1 MDATAG
7 HVWRSTG
14 NLAVLASGTC
24 LPHKWANPEFLAM
37 VEERCSAPLRR
48 RAERILSLLRIQSRH
63 LSRPLGAMQATAL
76 PGCSNSELA
85 AAALHRALNE
95 AGLEPN
101 DLGYILGHTT
111 TPDTLLPPNIAHVA
125 EHLDYRGPFAEFR
138 QACVGFGSALAFAYG
153 LLQAP
158 AARPIAIIG
167 SETGSLGFDPS
178 RAMEDNGQLVNMLQM
193 GDGAAALILGPA
205 DANGAKGMIF
215 DAFTGQ
221 IGTKAKPGFH
231 LGLTPS
237 GQMEFEHDFMRV
249 RERGLLLFDAGI
261 HAARTTALPPEMADL
276 IVPHQ
281 ANGVMDQ
288 VLAQRYGWPQSRI
301 FVNADRLG
309 NTGSAAILLAF
320 DEARRRLSPGAT
332 ISVLGAEAT
341 KYMFAGFGFR
351 ASV

>member
-1 MDATAG
+1 
-7 HVWRSTG
+7 
-14 NLAVLASGTC
+14 
-24 LPHKWANPEFLAM
+24 
-37 VEERCSAPLRR
+37 
-48 RAERILSLLRIQSRH
+48 
-63 LSRPLGAMQATAL
+63 
-76 PGCSNSELA
+76 
-85 AAALHRALNE
+85 
-95 AGLEPN
+95 
-101 DLGYILGHTT
+101 
-111 TPDTLLPPNIAHVA
+111 
-125 EHLDYRGPFAEFR
+125 
-138 QACVGFGSALAFAYG
+138 
-153 LLQAP
+153 
-158 AARPIAIIG
+158 
-167 SETGSLGFDPS
+167 
-178 RAMEDNGQLVNMLQM
+178 
-193 GDGAAALILGPA
+193 
-205 DANGAKGMIF
+205 
-215 DAFTGQ
+215 
-221 IGTKAKPGFH
+221 
-231 LGLTPS
+231 
-237 GQMEFEHDFMRV
+237 MEFEHDFMRV